1 MASWTCTEAKQPS
14 VGRVEESLMEG
25 AHNNT
30 WVLPPFPKYSKNF
43 YLLPLF
49 LYIPCFISPKRE
61 IMKKSW
67 EQNTTK
73 VSSLEGPFK
82 EATGSLTITKTIW
95 TL

>member
-43 YLLPLF
+43 YLPKVWGN
-49 LYIPCFISPKRE
+49 FISPKRE

-82 EATGSLTITKTIW
+82 EATGSLTITKMIW